1 MLSNICEE
9 AQEQEEDYQAENIE
23 VPTGTNQS
31 LCNMTINNIVAADD
45 QIINIQVL
53 KSQFAELNIEDKVSF
68 ARSGQEVIEKV

>member
-1 MLSNICEE
+1 MLSNIHEE

-31 LCNMTINNIVAADD
+31 LCDMPINNIVAADD

>member
-1 MLSNICEE
+1 LLSNICED

-31 LCNMTINNIVAADD
+31 LCNMPINNILAADD

-68 ARSGQEVIEKV
+68 ARSGQDVIEKV